1 MQVGI
6 KVLQGERE
14 MATDNKMLGQFEL
27 EGIPPAPRGLP
38 QIEVTFDIDA
48 NGIVHV
54 SAKDKVGNPDPI
66 VSNLH
71 DTLYLS
77 ARSGGQECNLNAQAS
92 QREQSIRIQS
102 SGGLSEEDIQNM
114 VRDAE
119 SYAEKDKE
127 RKAAVEAKNEAET
140 AIYSAEKS
148 LADYKDKV
156 SFTC

>member
-1 MQVGI
+1 MS
-6 KVLQGERE
+6 LQRTRWVPSHHALLAAVTDSHQACLLVRMIERHNCCC
-14 MATDNKMLGQFEL
+14 ACT
-27 EGIPPAPRGLP
+27 
-38 QIEVTFDIDA
+38 
-48 NGIVHV
+48 
-54 SAKDKVGNPDPI
+54 
-66 VSNLH
+66 
-71 DTLYLS
+71 
-77 ARSGGQECNLNAQAS
+77 QAS

-156 SFTC
+156 VSSTWKHCQCWASETSMECVGD

>member
-1 MQVGI
+1 M
-6 KVLQGERE
+6 
-14 MATDNKMLGQFEL
+14 
-27 EGIPPAPRGLP
+27 
-38 QIEVTFDIDA
+38 
-48 NGIVHV
+48 
-54 SAKDKVGNPDPI
+54 
-66 VSNLH
+66 
-71 DTLYLS
+71 
-77 ARSGGQECNLNAQAS
+77 QAS
-92 QREQSIRIQS
+92 QREQSIKIQS

-156 SFTC
+156 MPFDYKHCKCWASQMNMECIND